1 MNMNKIFYLFTIL
14 LLFSCENNETF
25 DSILKSNDIEKIKL
39 TRKTIVAS
47 QQDLNSKIEQLD
59 NRIEELNENPQLP
72 IVEVVSVTPSKF
84 DHYIQVQGSVKSDQ
98 LISIFPEFSGV
109 IKNIYVKSGDDV
121 KKGQSLIKIDD
132 GGLKEQLSQLEIKYE
147 LTKTTFERQKRL
159 WEQKIGSEIQFLE
172 TKSMF
177 EAQKQAINQLKKQ
190 IQKTLIQAPFSGT
203 IDNVIV
209 KLGEVVYPG
218 KSNLMMLLNMD
229 NLYVESNV
237 PEKYI
242 SSIKTGNKTILE
254 FPLIGKSVSSTVRQ
268 SGNYIHPINRTF
280 KIEIDVKTNDFEV
293 KPNLNSK
300 VKINDYSNEKALM
313 INQNI
318 ISVDSNNKEYV
329 YKLYTKNNKDYV
341 SKTTIETGKNDGKN
355 IEVISGLSQG
365 DLIVSEGIRKLVDNS
380 RVKII
385 K

>member
-1 MNMNKIFYLFTIL
+1 MNKIFYLFTIL
-14 LLFSCENNETF
+14 VLFSCENNETF

-132 GGLKEQLSQLEIKYE
+132 GGLKEQLSQLEIKFE

-177 EAQKQAINQLKKQ
+177 EAQKHAINQLKKQ

-218 KSNLMMLLNMD
+218 RSNLMMLLNMD

-365 DLIVSEGIRKLVDNS
+365 DLIISEGIRKLVDNS

>member
-1 MNMNKIFYLFTIL
+1 MNKIFYLFTIL

-39 TRKTIVAS
+39 ARKTIVAS

-218 KSNLMMLLNMD
+218 RSNLMMLLNMD

>member
-1 MNMNKIFYLFTIL
+1 MNKIFYLFTIL

-39 TRKTIVAS
+39 ARKTIVAS

-72 IVEVVSVTPSKF
+72 IVEVMSVTPSQF

-132 GGLKEQLSQLEIKYE
+132 GGLKEQLSQLEIKFE

-218 KSNLMMLLNMD
+218 RSNLMMLLNMD

-242 SSIKTGNKTILE
+242 SSIKTGNKAILE
-254 FPLIGKSVSSTVRQ
+254 FPLIGKSVSSAVRQ

>member
-1 MNMNKIFYLFTIL
+1 MNKIFYLFTIL

-39 TRKTIVAS
+39 ARKTIVAS

-72 IVEVVSVTPSKF
+72 IVEVVSVIPSQF

-218 KSNLMMLLNMD
+218 RSNLMMLLNMD

-242 SSIKTGNKTILE
+242 SSIKTGNKAILE
-254 FPLIGKSVSSTVRQ
+254 FPLIGKSVSSAVRQ

>member
-1 MNMNKIFYLFTIL
+1 MNKKFYLFTLI
-14 LLFSCENNETF
+14 LLFSCESNETF
-25 DSILKSNDIEKIKL
+25 ESIIESNDIEKIKIA
-39 TRKTIVAS
+39 RKTIVAS
-47 QQDLNSKIEQLD
+47 QQDLNTKIELLD

-72 IVEVVSVTPSKF
+72 IVQVVSIKPSQF

-98 LISIFPEFSGV
+98 LINILPEFSGI
-109 IKNIYVKSGDDV
+109 IKNVYVKSGDKV
-121 KKGQSLIKIDD
+121 KKGDPLVKIDD
-132 GGLKEQLSQLEIKYE
+132 GGLKEQLSQLEIKFE
-147 LTKTTFERQKRL
+147 LIKTTFERQKRL

-190 IQKTLIQAPFSGT
+190 IQKTLIQAPFKGT

-218 KSNLMMLLNMD
+218 RSNLMMLLNMD

-242 SSIKTGNKTILE
+242 SSIKAGNKAILE
-254 FPLIGKSVSSTVRQ
+254 FPLIGKSVSTIIRQ

-280 KIEIDVKTNDFEV
+280 KIEMDIESVDFGV

-300 VKINDYSNEKALM
+300 VRINDYSNSSALM
-313 INQNI
+313 VNQNF
-318 ISVDSNNKEYV
+318 ISIDSKNKEYV
-329 YKLYTKNNKDYV
+329 YKIFTNNNKNYV
-341 SKTTIETGKNDGKN
+341 SKTIVETGKNDGVN
-355 IEVISGLSQG
+355 IEILSGISPG
-365 DLIVSEGIRKLVDNS
+365 DMIVSEGIRKLVDKA

-385 K
+385 N

>member
-1 MNMNKIFYLFTIL
+1 MNKIFYLFTIL

-39 TRKTIVAS
+39 ARKTIVAS

-72 IVEVVSVTPSKF
+72 IVEVMSVTPSQF

-98 LISIFPEFSGV
+98 LISIFPEFSGI

-121 KKGQSLIKIDD
+121 IKGQSLIKIDD
-132 GGLKEQLSQLEIKYE
+132 GGLKEQLSQLEIKFE

-218 KSNLMMLLNMD
+218 RSNLMMLLNMD

-242 SSIKTGNKTILE
+242 SSIKTGNKVILE

-329 YKLYTKNNKDYV
+329 YKLFTKNNKDYV

>member
-1 MNMNKIFYLFTIL
+1 MNKIFYLFTIL

-39 TRKTIVAS
+39 ARKTIVAS

-72 IVEVVSVTPSKF
+72 IVQVVSVTPSQF

-98 LISIFPEFSGV
+98 LINIFPEFSGV

-218 KSNLMMLLNMD
+218 RSNLMMLLNMD

-242 SSIKTGNKTILE
+242 SSIKTGNKVILE

>member
-1 MNMNKIFYLFTIL
+1 MNKKFYLFTLL
-14 LLFSCENNETF
+14 LLFSCESNETF
-25 DSILKSNDIEKIKL
+25 ESIIESNDIEKIKIA
-39 TRKTIVAS
+39 RKTIVAS
-47 QQDLNSKIEQLD
+47 QQDLNTKIELLD
-59 NRIEELNENPQLP
+59 NRIEELNENPLLP
-72 IVEVVSVTPSKF
+72 IVQVVSIKPSQF

-98 LISIFPEFSGV
+98 LINILPEFSGI
-109 IKNIYVKSGDDV
+109 IKNVYVKSGDKV
-121 KKGQSLIKIDD
+121 KKGDPLVKIDD
-132 GGLKEQLSQLEIKYE
+132 GGLKEQLSQLEIKFE

-190 IQKTLIQAPFSGT
+190 IQKTLIQAPFKGT

-218 KSNLMMLLNMD
+218 RSNLMMLLNMD

-242 SSIKTGNKTILE
+242 SSIKAGNKAILE
-254 FPLIGKSVSSTVRQ
+254 FPLIGKSVSTIIRQ

-280 KIEIDVKTNDFEV
+280 KIEMDIESVDFGV

-300 VKINDYSNEKALM
+300 VRINDYSNSSALM
-313 INQNI
+313 VNQNF
-318 ISVDSNNKEYV
+318 ISIDSKNKEYV
-329 YKLYTKNNKDYV
+329 YKIFTNNNKNYV
-341 SKTTIETGKNDGKN
+341 SKTIVETGKNDGVN
-355 IEVISGLSQG
+355 IEILSGISPG
-365 DLIVSEGIRKLVDNS
+365 DMIVSEGIRKLVDKA

-385 K
+385 N

>member
-1 MNMNKIFYLFTIL
+1 MNNKFYLLTLL
-14 LLFSCENNETF
+14 LLFSCESNETF
-25 DSILKSNDIEKIKL
+25 ESIIESNDIEKIKL
-39 TRKTIVAS
+39 ARKTIVAS
-47 QQDLNSKIEQLD
+47 QQDLNTKIELLD

-72 IVEVVSVTPSKF
+72 IVQVVSIKPSRF

-98 LISIFPEFSGV
+98 LINILPEFSGI
-109 IKNIYVKSGDDV
+109 IKNIYVKSGDKV
-121 KKGQSLIKIDD
+121 KKGDPLVKIDD
-132 GGLKEQLSQLEIKYE
+132 GGLKEQLSQLEIKFE

-190 IQKTLIQAPFSGT
+190 IQKTLIQAPFKGT

-218 KSNLMMLLNMD
+218 RSNLMMLLNMD

-242 SSIKTGNKTILE
+242 SSIKVGNKAILE
-254 FPLIGKSVSSTVRQ
+254 FPLIGKSVSTIIRQ

-280 KIEIDVKTNDFEV
+280 KIEMDIESVDFGV

-300 VKINDYSNEKALM
+300 VRINDYSNKKALM

-318 ISVDSNNKEYV
+318 ISVDSNNEEFV
-329 YKLYTKNNKDYV
+329 YKLYSKNNKDYV
-341 SKTTIETGKNDGKN
+341 SKTIIETGKSDGKN
-355 IEVISGLSQG
+355 IEVISGLNQG
-365 DLIVSEGIRKLVDNS
+365 DFIVSEGIRKLVDNS

>member
-1 MNMNKIFYLFTIL
+1 MNKIFYLFTIL

-39 TRKTIVAS
+39 ARKTIVAS
-47 QQDLNSKIEQLD
+47 QQDLNSKIEKLD

-72 IVEVVSVTPSKF
+72 IVEVMSVTPSQF

-98 LISIFPEFSGV
+98 LISIFPEFSGI

-121 KKGQSLIKIDD
+121 IKGQSLIKIDD
-132 GGLKEQLSQLEIKYE
+132 GGLKEQLSQLEIKFE

-218 KSNLMMLLNMD
+218 RSNLMMLLNMD

-242 SSIKTGNKTILE
+242 SSIKTGNKVILE

-329 YKLYTKNNKDYV
+329 YKLFTKNNKDYV

>member
-1 MNMNKIFYLFTIL
+1 MNKIFYLFTIL

-39 TRKTIVAS
+39 ARKTIVAS

-72 IVEVVSVTPSKF
+72 IVQVVSVTPSQF

-132 GGLKEQLSQLEIKYE
+132 GGLKEQLSQLEIKFE

-218 KSNLMMLLNMD
+218 RSNLMMLLNMD

-242 SSIKTGNKTILE
+242 SSIKTGNKVVLE

>member
-39 TRKTIVAS
+39 ARKTIVAS

-72 IVEVVSVTPSKF
+72 IVQVVSVTPSQF

-98 LISIFPEFSGV
+98 LINIFPEFSGV

-218 KSNLMMLLNMD
+218 RSNLMMLLNMD

-242 SSIKTGNKTILE
+242 SSIKTGNKAILE
-254 FPLIGKSVSSTVRQ
+254 FPLIGKSVSSAVRQ

>member
-1 MNMNKIFYLFTIL
+1 MNKIFYLFTIL

-39 TRKTIVAS
+39 ARKTIVAS

-72 IVEVVSVTPSKF
+72 IVQVVNVTPSQF

-218 KSNLMMLLNMD
+218 RSNLMMLLNMD

-242 SSIKTGNKTILE
+242 SSIKTGNKAILE

-280 KIEIDVKTNDFEV
+280 KIEIDVKTDDFEV

>member
-1 MNMNKIFYLFTIL
+1 MNKIFYLFTIL

-39 TRKTIVAS
+39 ARKTIVAS

-72 IVEVVSVTPSKF
+72 IVQVVSVTPSQF

-218 KSNLMMLLNMD
+218 RSNLMMLLNMD

-242 SSIKTGNKTILE
+242 SSIKTGNKAILE
-254 FPLIGKSVSSTVRQ
+254 FPLIGKSVSSAVRQ

-300 VKINDYSNEKALM
+300 VKINDYSNKKALM

-329 YKLYTKNNKDYV
+329 YKLYTKNNKNYV

>member
-1 MNMNKIFYLFTIL
+1 
-14 LLFSCENNETF
+14 
-25 DSILKSNDIEKIKL
+25 
-39 TRKTIVAS
+39 
-47 QQDLNSKIEQLD
+47 
-59 NRIEELNENPQLP
+59 
-72 IVEVVSVTPSKF
+72 VVSIKPSQF

-98 LISIFPEFSGV
+98 LINILPEFSGI
-109 IKNIYVKSGDDV
+109 IKNVYVKSGDKV
-121 KKGQSLIKIDD
+121 KKGDPLVKIDD
-132 GGLKEQLSQLEIKYE
+132 GGLKEQLSQLEIKFE
-147 LTKTTFERQKRL
+147 LIKTTFERQKRL

-190 IQKTLIQAPFSGT
+190 IQKTLIQAPFKGT

-218 KSNLMMLLNMD
+218 RSNLMMLLNMD

-242 SSIKTGNKTILE
+242 SSIKAGNKAILE
-254 FPLIGKSVSSTVRQ
+254 FPLIGKSVSTIIRQ

-280 KIEIDVKTNDFEV
+280 KIEMDIESVDFGV

-300 VKINDYSNEKALM
+300 VRINDYSNSSALM
-313 INQNI
+313 VNQNF
-318 ISVDSNNKEYV
+318 ISIDSKNKEYV
-329 YKLYTKNNKDYV
+329 YKISTNNNKNYV
-341 SKTTIETGKNDGKN
+341 SKTIVETGKNDGVN
-355 IEVISGLSQG
+355 IEILSGISPG
-365 DLIVSEGIRKLVDNS
+365 DMIVSEGIRKLVDKA

-385 K
+385 N

>member
-1 MNMNKIFYLFTIL
+1 MNKIFYLFTIL
-14 LLFSCENNETF
+14 ILFSCENNETF

-218 KSNLMMLLNMD
+218 RSNLMMLLNMD

-242 SSIKTGNKTILE
+242 SSIKTGNKAILE
-254 FPLIGKSVSSTVRQ
+254 FPLIGKSVSSAVRQ

-280 KIEIDVKTNDFEV
+280 KIEIDVKTTDFEV

>member
-1 MNMNKIFYLFTIL
+1 MNKIFYLFTIL

-218 KSNLMMLLNMD
+218 RSNLMMLLNMD

>member
-1 MNMNKIFYLFTIL
+1 MNKKFYLFTLI
-14 LLFSCENNETF
+14 LLFSCESNETF
-25 DSILKSNDIEKIKL
+25 ESIIESNDIEKIKIA
-39 TRKTIVAS
+39 RKTIVAS
-47 QQDLNSKIEQLD
+47 QQDLNTKIELLD

-72 IVEVVSVTPSKF
+72 IVQVVSIKPSQF

-98 LISIFPEFSGV
+98 LINILPEFSGI
-109 IKNIYVKSGDDV
+109 IKNVYVKSGDKV
-121 KKGQSLIKIDD
+121 KKGDPLVKIDD
-132 GGLKEQLSQLEIKYE
+132 GGLKEQLSQLEIKFE

-190 IQKTLIQAPFSGT
+190 IQKTLIQAPFKGT

-218 KSNLMMLLNMD
+218 RSNLMMLLNMD

-242 SSIKTGNKTILE
+242 SSIKAGNKAILE
-254 FPLIGKSVSSTVRQ
+254 FPLIGKSVSTIIRQ

-280 KIEIDVKTNDFEV
+280 KIEMDIESVDFGV

-300 VKINDYSNEKALM
+300 VRINDYSNSSALM
-313 INQNI
+313 VNQNF
-318 ISVDSNNKEYV
+318 ISIDSKNKEYV
-329 YKLYTKNNKDYV
+329 YKIFTNNNKNYV
-341 SKTTIETGKNDGKN
+341 SKTIVETGKNDGVN
-355 IEVISGLSQG
+355 IEILSGISPG
-365 DLIVSEGIRKLVDNS
+365 DMIVSEGIRKLVDKA

-385 K
+385 N

>member
-1 MNMNKIFYLFTIL
+1 MNKIFYLFTIL

-39 TRKTIVAS
+39 ARKTIVAS

-132 GGLKEQLSQLEIKYE
+132 GGLKEQLSQLEIKFE

-218 KSNLMMLLNMD
+218 RSNLMMLLNMD

-242 SSIKTGNKTILE
+242 SSIKTGNKVILE